1 MPALLPGYHQRA
13 YLRGLLLA
21 QLRGRT
27 WHAPRGLGAS
37 HRAAAVL
44 IGSILVLLPT
54 GSALATPDHA
64 AAASSQKAD
73 PGSTYTVQDSRPAE
87 SLWSIVERQLGNGER
102 WREIAALNEGR
113 TMADGQVF
121 KANSFPQPG
130 WQLEMPDAAGSAG
143 GVSTQLVDGAGAAA
157 GESEHVVTVR
167 SGDYLSKIAEEELGD
182 GTQ

>member
-1 MPALLPGYHQRA
+1 
-13 YLRGLLLA
+13 
-21 QLRGRT
+21 
-27 WHAPRGLGAS
+27 
-37 HRAAAVL
+37 
-44 IGSILVLLPT
+44 
-54 GSALATPDHA
+54 
-64 AAASSQKAD
+64 
-73 PGSTYTVQDSRPAE
+73 VQDSRPAE
-87 SLWSIVERQLGNGER
+87 SLWSIAERQLGNGER

-130 WQLEMPDAAGSAG
+130 WQLEMADAAGSAG

-182 GTQ
+182 GNQ

>member
-1 MPALLPGYHQRA
+1 M
-13 YLRGLLLA
+13 
-21 QLRGRT
+21 
-27 WHAPRGLGAS
+27 
-37 HRAAAVL
+37 
-44 IGSILVLLPT
+44 
-54 GSALATPDHA
+54 
-64 AAASSQKAD
+64 
-73 PGSTYTVQDSRPAE
+73 QDSRPAE

-121 KANSFPQPG
+121 KANGFPQPG

-143 GVSTQLVDGAGAAA
+143 GVSTQLVVGAGAAA

-182 GTQ
+182 GNQ